1 MQGQK
6 KDARTAELQNK
17 MSFLSENVLT
27 FLPGVSNET
36 TVFFSENQLLVLLT
50 FSVVSLVSIVLTS
63 ALVFVIS
70 FLLLALG
77 LVCSF

>member
-27 FLPGVSNET
+27 FLPGVSNEMN
-36 TVFFSENQLLVLLT
+36 VFFSENQLLVLLT

-63 ALVFVIS
+63 ALGFVIS

>member
-1 MQGQK
+1 M
-6 KDARTAELQNK
+6 RTAELQNR
-17 MSFLSENVLT
+17 MSFLSESVLT
-27 FLPGVSNET
+27 FLPGVSNEM

-50 FSVVSLVSIVLTS
+50 FSVLSLVSIVLTS

-70 FLLLALG
+70 FLLLTLG

>member
-36 TVFFSENQLLVLLT
+36 NVFFSENQLLVLLT

-63 ALVFVIS
+63 ALGFVIS

>member
-1 MQGQK
+1 MQRQK

-17 MSFLSENVLT
+17 RSFLSENVLT
-27 FLPGVSNET
+27 FLPGVSNEMN
-36 TVFFSENQLLVLLT
+36 VFFSENQLLVLLT
-50 FSVVSLVSIVLTS
+50 FSVVSLVSIVLSS
-63 ALVFVIS
+63 ALGFVIS

>member
-1 MQGQK
+1 
-6 KDARTAELQNK
+6 
-17 MSFLSENVLT
+17 MSFLSESVLI
-27 FLPGVSNET
+27 FLPGVSNEM

-50 FSVVSLVSIVLTS
+50 FSVLSLVSIVLTS

-70 FLLLALG
+70 FLLLTLG

>member
-1 MQGQK
+1 M
-6 KDARTAELQNK
+6 RTAELQNR
-17 MSFLSENVLT
+17 MSFLSESVLI
-27 FLPGVSNET
+27 FLPGVSNEM

-50 FSVVSLVSIVLTS
+50 FSVLSLVSIVLTS

-70 FLLLALG
+70 FLLLTLG